1 MLKFLFWTLLLGNAV
16 LFAYHQGYMQALA
29 PDGREPAR
37 LARQLNADKLKLL
50 PASAAAPAV
59 PAAGA
64 IEPLLQPVAAKA
76 AESVACVEIGSFDA
90 AEAKRFGTRIAALV
104 PGERVS
110 QHAIAPAAAEGMRH
124 IVYIPPQGSKE
135 GADKKAA
142 ELRQLGIK
150 DFYVIQ
156 DGGELRWGIS
166 LGIFR
171 NEEAARSHLTEL
183 NQKGV
188 RSARLGPYGAPAA
201 RVAFRLRGL
210 DVKAREELGRIGKEF
225 PQQHTRSCES
235 A

>member
-37 LARQLNADKLKLL
+37 QARQLNADKLKLL
-50 PASAAAPAV
+50 PASAAAPA
-59 PAAGA
+59 ASA
-64 IEPLLQPVAAKA
+64 IEPLLQPVAAAKA
-76 AESVACVEIGSFDA
+76 AEPAACVEIGSFDA
-90 AEAKRFGTRIAALV
+90 AEARRFETRIAALV
-104 PGERVS
+104 PAERTS
-110 QHAIAPAAAEGMRH
+110 QHAIAPATADGLRH

-135 GADKKAA
+135 GADRKAA

-171 NEEAARSHLTEL
+171 NEEAARSHLVGL

-210 DVKAREELGRIGKEF
+210 DLKAREELDRIGKEF
-225 PQQHTRSCES
+225 PQQQIRNCGSV
-235 A
+235 